1 MAQNFIEIIAHKIYL
16 LKINSIHHGMVCKQI
31 LCSKFLLPRN
41 DFLKIS
47 AIQYNIIQNT
57 LCVVSKGSP
66 PFINIPLL
74 APIPVPTI
82 TAVGV
87 ARPKAQGQAISRTA
101 SACVKAWLIS

>member
-1 MAQNFIEIIAHKIYL
+1 MNTCVVKGSKYTWALHIT
-16 LKINSIHHGMVCKQI
+16 LKI
-31 LCSKFLLPRN
+31 FLLPCN
-41 DFLKIS
+41 DFLKIY
-47 AIQYNIIQNT
+47 AIQYNT

-87 ARPKAQGQAISRTA
+87 ARPKAQGQAISKTA